1 MDFMRKTYNLRYIDV
16 IRLFIPSKL
25 REEKDPE
32 FTRKFLTVDDTRSL
46 EELKSVVGTRAQ
58 KQLDALDFIATTGGQ
73 FLTLLI
79 SRFGV
84 SAINGL
90 REKGVVVESDVHERS
105 TPLGTLKKEKKL
117 VVLTPAQSDAV
128 EKISNGKGTFLLHGV
143 TGSGKPR
150 FTKPSS
156 NERLQRE
163 KRL

>member
-105 TPLGTLKKEKKL
+105 TPLGTLKKRK
-117 VVLTPAQSDAV
+117 
-128 EKISNGKGTFLLHGV
+128 
-143 TGSGKPR
+143 
-150 FTKPSS
+150 SS
-156 NERLQRE
+156 SF
-163 KRL
+163 